1 MALNNTALNNTSLI
15 QVRELVKEFD
25 GQTVL
30 SNINLDLV
38 EGDVRV
44 LMGASGSGKS
54 TLLRCLNRL
63 VEPTSGS
70 IIFRGKEV
78 LAPDVDVRELRK
90 QIGFVFQQFA
100 LYSHLTVLENVSLG
114 LRKLHH
120 MGKAE
125 AKEKALQEL
134 SNFEMTAHQDKYPSQ
149 LSGGQKQR
157 VAIARALAMDPAV
170 LVLDEPTS
178 ALDPV
183 MSRDVAD
190 LINRL
195 HHDGITMLCV
205 THDLHL
211 ARNIADRV
219 MFLDRGVIRADDRID
234 DLSKHSEPDIQA
246 FFGNTSA

>member
-1 MALNNTALNNTSLI
+1 MSLI
-15 QVRELVKEFD
+15 QVRDLVKKFGD
-25 GQTVL
+25 QTVL
-30 SNINLDLV
+30 SNVNLDLQ

-70 IIFRGKEV
+70 IVFRGKEV
-78 LAPDVDVRELRK
+78 LGPQVDVKELRK

-100 LYSHLTVLENVSLG
+100 LYSHLNVLDNVALG
-114 LRKLHH
+114 LRKLQG
-120 MGKAE
+120 MTKSQ
-125 AKEKALQEL
+125 AKERALHEL
-134 SNFEMTAHQDKYPSQ
+134 SHFDMAAHQDKYPSQ

-190 LINRL
+190 LINHL
-195 HHDGITMLCV
+195 HGEGITMICV
-205 THDLHL
+205 THDLNL
-211 ARNIADRV
+211 ASNIADTV
-219 MFLDRGVIRADDRID
+219 MFLDRGMIRADDRID
-234 DLSKHSEPDIQA
+234 VLSRDSDPVIQS
-246 FFGNTSA
+246 FFGNKDRA

>member
-1 MALNNTALNNTSLI
+1 MALI
-15 QVRELVKEFD
+15 QVRNLVKEFD

-30 SNINLDLV
+30 SNINLDLN

-70 IIFRGKEV
+70 IVFRGNEV
-78 LAPDVDVRELRK
+78 LSPNINVRELRK

-100 LYSHLTVLENVSLG
+100 LYSHLKVLDNVSLG
-114 LRKLHH
+114 LRKLHG

-125 AKEKALQEL
+125 AKERALLEL
-134 SNFEMTAHQDKYPSQ
+134 SHLDMTPHQDKYPSQ

-157 VAIARALAMDPAV
+157 VAIARAVAMDPAV

-183 MSRDVAD
+183 MARDVAD

-195 HHDGITMLCV
+195 HGEGISMICV
-205 THDLHL
+205 THDLNL
-211 ARNIADRV
+211 ARNISDTA

-234 DLSKHSEPDIQA
+234 VLAKHSDPEIQA
-246 FFGNTSA
+246 FFGNEEKA

>member
-1 MALNNTALNNTSLI
+1 MALI
-15 QVRELVKEFD
+15 QVRDLVKEFD

-30 SNINLDLV
+30 SNINLDLK

-70 IIFRGKEV
+70 IIFRGREV
-78 LAPDVDVRELRK
+78 LGPDVDVLELRK

-100 LYSHLTVLENVSLG
+100 LYSHLTVLDNISLG
-114 LRKLHH
+114 LRKLHN

-125 AKEKALQEL
+125 AKERALLEL
-134 SNFEMTAHQDKYPSQ
+134 SHFEMTSHQDKYPSQ

-157 VAIARALAMDPAV
+157 VAIARALAMDPAI

-195 HHDGITMLCV
+195 HKEGITMMCV
-205 THDLHL
+205 THDLNL
-211 ARNIADRV
+211 ARHIADTV

-234 DLSKHSEPDIQA
+234 VLSHHSDPEIKA
-246 FFGNTSA
+246 FFGTEESR

>member
-1 MALNNTALNNTSLI
+1 MALI
-15 QVRELVKEFD
+15 QVRDLQKIFG

-30 SNINLDLV
+30 SDINLDLDK
-38 EGDVRV
+38 GDVRV
-44 LMGASGSGKS
+44 LMGTSGSGKS

-63 VEPTSGS
+63 IEPTSGS
-70 IIFRGKEV
+70 ILFRGKEI
-78 LAPDVDVRELRK
+78 LGPQVDVRELRK

-100 LYSHLTVLENVSLG
+100 LYSHLTALDNVTLG
-114 LRKLHH
+114 LRKLHG
-120 MGKAE
+120 MGKLE
-125 AKEKALQEL
+125 AKERALLEL
-134 SNFEMTAHQDKYPSQ
+134 SHLDMAVHQDKYPSQ

-195 HHDGITMLCV
+195 HKEGITMLCV
-205 THDLHL
+205 THDLSL

-219 MFLDRGVIRADDRID
+219 MFLDRGVIRADELIEN
-234 DLSKHSEPDIQA
+234 LSKHADPDIQA
-246 FFGNTSA
+246 FFGEKEKSA

>member
-1 MALNNTALNNTSLI
+1 MALI
-15 QVRELVKEFD
+15 QVRDLVKEFD

-30 SNINLDLV
+30 SNINLDLK

-78 LAPDVDVRELRK
+78 LGPDVDVRELRK

-100 LYSHLTVLENVSLG
+100 LYSHLTVLDNVSLG
-114 LRKLHH
+114 LRKLHK

-125 AKEKALQEL
+125 AKEKALFEL
-134 SNFEMTAHQDKYPSQ
+134 SHFEMTPHQDKYPSQ

-195 HHDGITMLCV
+195 HGEGITMICV
-205 THDLHL
+205 THDLNL
-211 ARNIADRV
+211 ARNIADTV

-234 DLSKHSEPDIQA
+234 VLSKHADPEIKA
-246 FFGNTSA
+246 FFGSEVKA

>member
-1 MALNNTALNNTSLI
+1 MALI
-15 QVRELVKEFD
+15 QIRDLVKEFD

-30 SNINLDLV
+30 SDINLNLN

-70 IIFRGKEV
+70 IVFRGKEV
-78 LAPDVDVRELRK
+78 LGPNVDVRELRK

-100 LYSHLTVLENVSLG
+100 LYSHLTVLDNISLG
-114 LRKLHH
+114 LRKLHG

-125 AKEKALQEL
+125 AKERALLEL
-134 SNFEMTAHQDKYPSQ
+134 SHFEMTPHQNKYPSQ

-190 LINRL
+190 LINHL
-195 HHDGITMLCV
+195 HGEGITMICV
-205 THDLHL
+205 THDLSL
-211 ARNIADRV
+211 ARNIADTV

-234 DLSKHSEPDIQA
+234 VLSKHSDPDIQD
-246 FFGNTSA
+246 FFGSKEQF

>member
-1 MALNNTALNNTSLI
+1 MALI
-15 QVRELVKEFD
+15 QVRDLVKEFD

-30 SNINLDLV
+30 SNINLDLQ

-70 IIFRGKEV
+70 IMFRGKEV
-78 LAPDVDVRELRK
+78 LDPNVDVRELRK

-100 LYSHLTVLENVSLG
+100 LYSHLSVLDNVSLG
-114 LRKLHH
+114 LRKLHK
-120 MGKAE
+120 MGKTE
-125 AKEKALQEL
+125 AKEKALFEL
-134 SNFEMTAHQDKYPSQ
+134 SHFEMTAHQDKYPSQ

-195 HHDGITMLCV
+195 HGEGITMICV
-205 THDLHL
+205 THDLNL
-211 ARNIADRV
+211 ARNIADTV
-219 MFLDRGVIRADDRID
+219 MFLDRGVIRADDRIEV
-234 DLSKHSEPDIQA
+234 LSQHPDPEIKA
-246 FFGNTSA
+246 FFGAEDQR

>member
-1 MALNNTALNNTSLI
+1 MALI
-15 QVRELVKEFD
+15 QVRNLVKEFD

-30 SNINLDLV
+30 SNINLDLN

-70 IIFRGKEV
+70 IVFRGNEV
-78 LAPDVDVRELRK
+78 LSPNINVRELRK

-100 LYSHLTVLENVSLG
+100 LYSHLKVLDNVSLG
-114 LRKLHH
+114 LRKLHG

-125 AKEKALQEL
+125 AKERALLEL
-134 SNFEMTAHQDKYPSQ
+134 SHLDMTPHQDKYPSQ

-183 MSRDVAD
+183 MARDVAD

-195 HHDGITMLCV
+195 HGEGISMICV
-205 THDLHL
+205 THDLNL
-211 ARNIADRV
+211 ARNISDTA

-234 DLSKHSEPDIQA
+234 VLAKHSDPEIQA
-246 FFGNTSA
+246 FFGNEEKA

>member
-1 MALNNTALNNTSLI
+1 MALI
-15 QVRELVKEFD
+15 QVRDLVKEFD

-30 SNINLDLV
+30 SNINLDLN

-70 IIFRGKEV
+70 IVFRGNEV
-78 LAPDVDVRELRK
+78 LGPNVDVRELRK

-100 LYSHLTVLENVSLG
+100 LYSHLTVLNNVSLG
-114 LRKLHH
+114 LQILHG
-120 MGKAE
+120 MGKSE
-125 AKEKALQEL
+125 AKERALLEL
-134 SNFEMTAHQDKYPSQ
+134 SHLDMASHHDKYPSQ

-170 LVLDEPTS
+170 LVMDEPTS

-190 LINRL
+190 LINHL
-195 HHDGITMLCV
+195 HGEGISMICV
-205 THDLHL
+205 THDLNL
-211 ARNIADRV
+211 ARNISDTA
-219 MFLDRGVIRADDRID
+219 MFLDRGVIRADDRIAM
-234 DLSKHSEPDIQA
+234 LAKHPDPEIQA
-246 FFGNTSA
+246 FFGSEE

>member
-1 MALNNTALNNTSLI
+1 MALI
-15 QVRELVKEFD
+15 QVRDLVKEFD

-30 SNINLDLV
+30 SKINLDLQ

-78 LAPDVDVRELRK
+78 LDPKVDVRELRK

-100 LYSHLTVLENVSLG
+100 LYSHLTVLDNVSLG
-114 LRKLHH
+114 LRKLHK
-120 MGKAE
+120 MGKVE
-125 AKEKALQEL
+125 AKERALLEL
-134 SNFEMTAHQDKYPSQ
+134 SHFEMTSHQDKYPSQ

-195 HHDGITMLCV
+195 HSEGITMICV
-205 THDLHL
+205 THDLNL
-211 ARNIADRV
+211 ARNIADTV
-219 MFLDRGVIRADDRID
+219 MFLDHGVIRADDRIEV
-234 DLSKHSEPDIQA
+234 LSQHSDPVIKA
-246 FFGNTSA
+246 FFAAEEKR

>member
-1 MALNNTALNNTSLI
+1 MALI
-15 QVRELVKEFD
+15 QVRDLVKKFGD
-25 GQTVL
+25 QTVL
-30 SNINLDLV
+30 SNINLDLQ

-70 IIFRGKEV
+70 IVFRGKEV
-78 LAPDVDVRELRK
+78 LGPGVDVKELRK

-100 LYSHLTVLENVSLG
+100 LYSHLNVLDNVALG
-114 LRKLHH
+114 LRKLQG
-120 MGKAE
+120 MSKIE
-125 AKEKALQEL
+125 AKERALHEL
-134 SNFEMTAHQDKYPSQ
+134 SHFDMTSHQDKYPSQ

-190 LINRL
+190 LINHL
-195 HHDGITMLCV
+195 HSEGITMICV
-205 THDLHL
+205 THDLNL
-211 ARNIADRV
+211 ASNIADTV
-219 MFLDRGVIRADDRID
+219 MFLDRGVIRADDRIEV
-234 DLSKHSEPDIQA
+234 LSQHPDPEIQS
-246 FFGNTSA
+246 FFGNKEKA

>member
-1 MALNNTALNNTSLI
+1 VALI
-15 QVRELVKEFD
+15 QVRDLVKQFD

-30 SNINLDLV
+30 SNINLDLN

-63 VEPTSGS
+63 VEPSSGS

-78 LAPDVDVRELRK
+78 LGPDVDVRELRK

-100 LYSHLTVLENVSLG
+100 LYSHLTVLDNVSLG
-114 LRKLHH
+114 LRKLHK
-120 MGKAE
+120 MSKAE
-125 AKEKALQEL
+125 AKEKALHEL
-134 SNFEMTAHQDKYPSQ
+134 SHFEMTPHQDKYPSQ

-195 HHDGITMLCV
+195 HGEGITMICV
-205 THDLHL
+205 THDLNL
-211 ARNIADRV
+211 ARNIADTV

-234 DLSKHSEPDIQA
+234 VLSKHTDPEIKA
-246 FFGNTSA
+246 FFASEEKY

>member
-1 MALNNTALNNTSLI
+1 MALI
-15 QVRELVKEFD
+15 QVRDLVKEFD

-30 SNINLDLV
+30 SNINLDLN

-63 VEPTSGS
+63 IEPTSGS
-70 IIFRGKEV
+70 IIFEGNEV
-78 LAPDVDVRELRK
+78 LGPNVNVRELRK

-100 LYSHLTVLENVSLG
+100 LYSHLNVLDNVSLG
-114 LRKLHH
+114 LRKLHG
-120 MGKAE
+120 MSKSA
-125 AKEKALQEL
+125 AKERALLEL
-134 SNFEMTAHQDKYPSQ
+134 SHFDMTSHQDKYPSQ

-195 HHDGITMLCV
+195 HGDGISMICV
-205 THDLHL
+205 THDLNL
-211 ARNIADRV
+211 ARNISDTA

-234 DLSKHSEPDIQA
+234 VLAKHSDPEIQA
-246 FFGNTSA
+246 FFGSKERT

>member
-1 MALNNTALNNTSLI
+1 
-15 QVRELVKEFD
+15 
-25 GQTVL
+25 
-30 SNINLDLV
+30 V

-100 LYSHLTVLENVSLG
+100 LYSHLTVLDNVSLG

-134 SNFEMTAHQDKYPSQ
+134 SNFEMTTHQDKYPSQ

-234 DLSKHSEPDIQA
+234 ELSKHSEPDIQA

>member
-1 MALNNTALNNTSLI
+1 MALNNIASNNTALI

>member
-1 MALNNTALNNTSLI
+1 MALNNTALNNTALI

-100 LYSHLTVLENVSLG
+100 LYSHLTVLDNVSLG

-234 DLSKHSEPDIQA
+234 ELSKHSDPDIQA

>member
-1 MALNNTALNNTSLI
+1 MALI
-15 QVRELVKEFD
+15 EVKDLVKQFD
-25 GQTVL
+25 GQKVL
-30 SNINLDLV
+30 SNINLDLH

-63 VEPTSGS
+63 IEPTSGS
-70 IIFRGKEV
+70 IIFRGQEV
-78 LAPDVDVRELRK
+78 LGANVDVRQLRK

-100 LYSHLTVLENVSLG
+100 LYSHLTVLDNVTLG
-114 LRKLHH
+114 LRKLNG
-120 MGKAE
+120 MTKAE
-125 AKEKALQEL
+125 AKEKALLEL
-134 SNFEMTAHQDKYPSQ
+134 SHFDMATHCDKYPAQ

-170 LVLDEPTS
+170 LVMDEPTS

-183 MSRDVAD
+183 MSRDVAE

-195 HHDGITMLCV
+195 HDDGITMICV
-205 THDLHL
+205 THDLNL

-219 MFLDRGVIRADDRID
+219 MFLDKGVIRADDRID
-234 DLSKHSEPDIQA
+234 ALSRHEDPVIQT
-246 FFGNTSA
+246 FFGGEGQS